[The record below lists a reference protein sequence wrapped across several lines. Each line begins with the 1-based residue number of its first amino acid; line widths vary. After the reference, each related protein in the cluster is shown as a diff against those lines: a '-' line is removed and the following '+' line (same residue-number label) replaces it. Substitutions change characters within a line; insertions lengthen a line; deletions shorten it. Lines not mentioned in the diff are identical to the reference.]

1 VPHPDLRLDEPLNE
15 NELWILSF
23 YRTSEISGSLF
34 FGKLA
39 RTLRPGPIQIDM
51 TKHFAD
57 EAQHAWYWTECI
69 RDLGAKPLKL
79 ADAYQDQYASTAGM
93 PANLM
98 EVLAITQ
105 IFERR
110 VINQYTRHVKVPDLK
125 PPIARTL
132 EKIMQDEL
140 WHIDWVKKALESL
153 EPEYGKGTIEQT
165 IERFRAADREVYANT
180 MKEHE
185 ERLRA
190 LFGD

>member
-1 VPHPDLRLDEPLNE
+1 MPLPDPPLTE
-15 NELWILSF
+15 NELWLLSF

-39 RTLRPGPIQIDM
+39 RTLRPGLIQIDM

-57 EAQHAWYWTECI
+57 EANHAWYWTDCI
-69 RDLGAKPLKL
+69 RERGGEPMKL
-79 ADAYQDQYASTAGM
+79 SDAYQDQYVSAAGM

-110 VINQYTRHVKVPDLK
+110 VIHQYTAHLRTPELAGPVK
-125 PPIARTL
+125 RTL

-140 WHIDWVKKALESL
+140 WHIDWVKKALESM
-153 EPEYGKGTIEQT
+153 EPEYGKEAIAAT
-165 IERFRAADREVYANT
+165 IERFRAADREVYAKT
-180 MKEHE
+180 IQEQE
-185 ERLRA
+185 ERLRS
-190 LFGD
+190 LFLKGAS